1 MRERAGM
8 SVRRLAKEMG
18 FSAPFVSDLEL
29 GRRNWTASNFDKA
42 KAILAEHS
50 K

>member
-1 MRERAGM
+1 M

-18 FSAPFVSDLEL
+18 FSAPFVSDMEL
-29 GRRNWTASNFDKA
+29 GRRNWTIKKFDKA
-42 KAILAEHS
+42 MEVINGGS